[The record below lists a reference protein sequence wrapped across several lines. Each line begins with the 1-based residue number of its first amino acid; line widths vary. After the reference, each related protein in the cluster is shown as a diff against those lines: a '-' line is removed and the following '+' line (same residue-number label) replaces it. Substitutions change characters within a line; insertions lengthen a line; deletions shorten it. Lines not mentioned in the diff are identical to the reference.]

1 MVVRTINSAAFT
13 SADWDE
19 YVVTGPY
26 HYNIKNKASWY
37 WSRTWGACKRLQT
50 KYWVLTDWQRWAF
63 GCFNDDGTHAWVSPI
78 MHYNDQGPTILETLF
93 YWAESSKRDVNSFN
107 LKPKDV
113 SGMPMLFP
121 ANPARRV
128 SVSGRQ
134 GHVARDPN
142 QVKTANES
150 DVSVMCQEMVR
161 RANVSRS
168 RRATPSRRKWLC
180 PCSSRQD

>member
-1 MVVRTINSAAFT
+1 
-13 SADWDE
+13 
-19 YVVTGPY
+19 
-26 HYNIKNKASWY
+26 
-37 WSRTWGACKRLQT
+37 
-50 KYWVLTDWQRWAF
+50 VLTDWQRWAF

-168 RRATPSRRKWLC
+168 RRATPSRRKWLR